1 MTTALQSLLKY
12 PHAAVFD
19 KAPGA
24 SLALRVRHPDGAV
37 WSVAD
42 ELLTVTAGDL
52 VRTYD
57 LSEFTV
63 GGLAVALE
71 GDGFEV
77 LNVSAEWQ
85 SRSALVLVEGRG
97 DQGESNG
104 DHLVAFTSILWGL
117 LTGYAAEI
125 RGASYQVGQALR
137 QMVITQAEGE
147 WLDLWGTLY
156 SVGRNADETDADYAP
171 RIPEE
176 AFRIR
181 VNAHGIEKAI
191 FDATGWDVRIEE
203 PWKEIF
209 HLDLSELSGTHRFY
223 DGERTGHHLIQPV
236 ARQEVDWVVVLAII
250 ERNRA
255 AGVLVLSP
263 LVRRIS
269 FVDATTNPIVIGGVH
284 SEFYAFARYEDRPL
298 LDYNLVLDDNSDVI
312 VNHASRY
319 QKEIMRSSFLKVPVQ
334 SWGSTSW
341 LQQPWKSEY
350 FVQSGHIRDYRVY
363 FLNLAY
369 SSQYWTDRFS
379 WTSAESAWTGLNPII
394 DSGHARSES

>member
-42 ELLTVTAGDL
+42 ESLTVTAGTL
-52 VRTYD
+52 VKVYD
-57 LSEFTV
+57 LSIYTI
-63 GGLAVALE
+63 GALAAVLE
-71 GDGFEV
+71 SDGFEV
-77 LNVSAEWQ
+77 LNVSTEWQ
-85 SRSALVLVEGRG
+85 NRSALVLIEGRG

-104 DHLVAFTSILWGL
+104 DHLSAFTSILWGL
-117 LTGYAAEI
+117 LTGYAVEVRA
-125 RGASYQVGQALR
+125 ASGQVQQALR

-156 SVGRNADETDADYAP
+156 SVGRNDEETDAAYAP
-171 RIPEE
+171 RVPEE

-181 VNAHGIEKAI
+181 VNAFGIEKAI
-191 FDATGWDVRIEE
+191 VDATGWDVRIEE
-203 PWKEIF
+203 PWREIF

-236 ARQEVDWVVVLAII
+236 ARQEVDWVTVLAII
-250 ERNRA
+250 DRNRA

-269 FVDATTNPIVIGGVH
+269 FVDARGDGVVIGGVH
-284 SEFYAFARYEDRPL
+284 SEFFAILRYEDRPL
-298 LDYNLVLDDNSDVI
+298 LDYNLILDDNSDVI
-312 VNHASRY
+312 VNHAARY
-319 QKEIMRSSFLKVPVQ
+319 RQEVMRSSFLQVPSQ
-334 SWGSTSW
+334 TWGTSRW
-341 LQQPWKSEY
+341 LGKPWTSQY
-350 FVQSGHIRDYRVY
+350 FVQSGTSRDYRVY
-363 FLNLAY
+363 FLSLNY
-369 SSQYWTDRFS
+369 SSQYWTNRFS
-379 WTSAESAWTGLNPII
+379 WTSAESDWTGLNPII
-394 DSGHARSES
+394 ASAHARLQS